1 MRLVE
6 LKNVF
11 EVRYGVNLALNKLS
25 VSDHGIPFVS
35 RTSKNNGVSARVEI
49 VDGLAPNPRHTLSVA
64 TGGSV
69 LATFYQPEPYYS
81 GRDLYSLL
89 PREEMSMKEMLIYSK
104 LINSNAYKYN
114 YGRQA
119 NKTLNELLIPDRNEV
134 KGWLNDLEIMEG
146 PSNKPFYG
154 GEEAGYL
161 RLGKNSFTK
170 NHCSWKAF
178 KLGSLFDIRK
188 GKRLTKRD
196 MIDGDVPY
204 IGASRFN
211 NGITEYIGQN
221 PMFEGGAITVSYDG
235 SVGEAF
241 YQPEPFWAS
250 DAVNV
255 LKPRFNLNRYSA
267 MFIVTIIK
275 REQYRFSYGRKWKL
289 SRMKSDQIKL
299 PIDSNQYPDWQ
310 FMEDYVK
317 SLPYSSNLKSNGLE
331 A

>member
-1 MRLVE
+1 MKLVE

-11 EVRYGVNLALNKLS
+11 EVRNGVNLALNKLS

-49 VDGLAPNPRHTLSVA
+49 VDGLPPNPRHTLSVA
-64 TGGSV
+64 AGGSV

-81 GRDLYSLL
+81 GYHLYTLL

-119 NKTLNELLIPDRNEV
+119 NKTLHNLLIPDRNEV
-134 KGWLNDLEIMEG
+134 KDWLNDLEIMEG
-146 PSNKPFYG
+146 PSNKPFYD

-161 RLGKNSFTK
+161 RLGENLLQK

-196 MIDGDVPY
+196 MIDGDIPY

-211 NGITEYIGQN
+211 NGITEYIGQD
-221 PMFEGGAITVSYDG
+221 PIFEGGSITVSYDG

-241 YQPEPFWAS
+241 YQPDPFWAS